1 MNKLHSIAFYAL
13 IAPAITLS
21 SAAVLAQQSSGQDS
35 DREQQSSQAERD
47 STLTTGQD
55 LDREQDRSQRQDSTT
70 RNTPLTSRD
79 SQSPDRAGQ
88 SDSQQTAAERRNM
101 RDGQSR
107 MENRG
112 FMNSAPAN
120 GVHISDLMGADVS
133 TTGDEDV
140 GSVDDLIIDE
150 NGQIVAIVVG
160 VGGFLGMG
168 QKDVAIGWDDV
179 TRSGDADSDDVE
191 LRIDSTR
198 EELRDA
204 PEFESE
210 E

>member
-13 IAPAITLS
+13 VTPVITLS
-21 SAAVLAQQSSGQDS
+21 SAAVLAQQPTGQDS
-35 DREQQSSQAERD
+35 DREEQSSQTDRD

-55 LDREQDRSQRQDSTT
+55 IDREQDRSQRQESTT

-79 SQSPDRAGQ
+79 DDQSSDRA
-88 SDSQQTAAERRNM
+88 
-101 RDGQSR
+101 GQSR

-112 FMNSAPAN
+112 FMGSAPAN
-120 GVHISDLMGADVS
+120 GVHVSDLMGADIS

-140 GSVDDLIIDE
+140 GSVDDLIIDDD
-150 NGQIVAIVVG
+150 GQIVAVVVG

-179 TRSGDADSDDVE
+179 TRSGDSDDVE